1 MFWLTED
8 GAIGDVINIMYN
20 FESNDIVEGYD
31 INAFLKGINSQ
42 ANSKEVLNEQYE
54 KYTLDTFCLIKNIS
68 DNSNIYI
75 GQPDMGLS
83 DFGL

>member
-1 MFWLTED
+1 MKKFKSE
-8 GAIGDVINIMYN
+8 MHKYN
-20 FESNDIVEGYD
+20 NYD
-31 INAFLKGINSQ
+31 INFFLNQINNEASR
-42 ANSKEVLNEQYE
+42 KELLNEQYE

>member
-8 GAIGDVINIMYN
+8 GEIEDIINKMYN
-20 FESNDIVEGYD
+20 FESNDSDNYYD
-31 INAFLKGINSQ
+31 INVFLEDVNSR
-42 ANSKEVLNEQYE
+42 ANSKEALNEQYE

-83 DFGL
+83 DFDL

>member
-1 MFWLTED
+1 MKKFKSE
-8 GAIGDVINIMYN
+8 MHKYN
-20 FESNDIVEGYD
+20 NYD
-31 INAFLKGINSQ
+31 INFFLNQINNEAS
-42 ANSKEVLNEQYE
+42 SKELLNEQYE

>member
-1 MFWLTED
+1 MSYTN
-8 GAIGDVINIMYN
+8 GKYYNIDVIDEINNDRWLYRN
-20 FESNDIVEGYD
+20 FLLYIEDEG
-31 INAFLKGINSQ
+31 AQ
-42 ANSKEVLNEQYE
+42 HKEVLNEQYE

>member
-1 MFWLTED
+1 MKKFKSE
-8 GAIGDVINIMYN
+8 MHKYN
-20 FESNDIVEGYD
+20 NYD
-31 INAFLKGINSQ
+31 INFFLNQINNEAS
-42 ANSKEVLNEQYE
+42 SKELLNEQYE
-54 KYTLDTFCLIKNIS
+54 KYILDTFCLIKNIS